1 MIRESKSQQNLSLLR
16 NSSPVRPT
24 KFCARLDTVPTI
36 FRDRDGNY
44 KLRGDYF
51 EKQTRIVL
59 KNCEVIDPENIEE
72 YIALG
77 GYQALAD
84 LLERKATGKE
94 IVDEM
99 TRSGLRGRGGAGFPT
114 GRKWAEALKHD
125 ADHKYVIC
133 NADEGDP
140 GAYMD
145 RSVLENDPHSVLEGM
160 AIAGLGIG
168 ADHGYVYVRAEYP
181 NAVKRLNIAIAA
193 AEELGLLGNNILGSG
208 FSFNIELRL
217 GAGAFVCGEG
227 TALMESIEGRR
238 GMPRNKVYRTAERG
252 LFDKPTI
259 INNGNGSSKPPETRP
274 NERHF

>member
-1 MIRESKSQQNLSLLR
+1 MLNYDALRSLKAEAYPKL
-16 NSSPVRPT
+16 
-24 KFCARLDTVPTI
+24 CARLDTVPTV
-36 FRDRDGNY
+36 FRDGDGNY

-145 RSVLENDPHSVLEGM
+145 RSVLENECKKNNKRTYSCCIGLWYAVDRKSV
-160 AIAGLGIG
+160 
-168 ADHGYVYVRAEYP
+168 V
-181 NAVKRLNIAIAA
+181 
-193 AEELGLLGNNILGSG
+193 
-208 FSFNIELRL
+208 
-217 GAGAFVCGEG
+217 
-227 TALMESIEGRR
+227 
-238 GMPRNKVYRTAERG
+238 
-252 LFDKPTI
+252 
-259 INNGNGSSKPPETRP
+259 
-274 NERHF
+274 

>member
-1 MIRESKSQQNLSLLR
+1 M
-16 NSSPVRPT
+16 
-24 KFCARLDTVPTI
+24 
-36 FRDRDGNY
+36 
-44 KLRGDYF
+44 
-51 EKQTRIVL
+51 

-77 GYQALAD
+77 GYQALAG
-84 LLERKATGKE
+84 LLERKATGRE

-168 ADHGYVYVRAEYP
+168 ADHSYVYVRAEYP

-193 AEELGLLGNNILGSG
+193 AKELGLLGENILGSG

-227 TALMESIEGRR
+227 TVADRKS
-238 GMPRNKVYRTAERG
+238 VV
-252 LFDKPTI
+252 
-259 INNGNGSSKPPETRP
+259 
-274 NERHF
+274 